1 MRVELWMGRGMR
13 SLLRKAGFPLVFTV
27 GVCVVALVLSLTGW
41 RPFAGGR
48 EFPTVALAEGER
60 RTVIVELFTS
70 EGCSSC
76 PPADRLLNKLEA
88 EQPVPGAEI
97 VALGWHVDYWNYL
110 GWADRF
116 SSDAF
121 TARQYDYA
129 QAFGTSGAY
138 TPQMVVDG
146 VTEFVGSD
154 AGLARL
160 SIERAAQAPKAAVQ
174 IERVAGSDGSV
185 RLRVRVEQLATAQ
198 AKGNVDV
205 ILVVTEN
212 NLNSN
217 IARGENAGRQIEH
230 RAVVRRFEKLKT
242 LDAGRAHFETEAKV
256 SLAGDW
262 KRENLRA
269 VVFLQEQRGRRILGA
284 ASLPLQ

>member
-1 MRVELWMGRGMR
+1 MG
-13 SLLRKAGFPLVFTV
+13 SLLRKAGFPLVFMV
-27 GVCVVALVLSLTGW
+27 GVCAVALVFSLAGW
-41 RPFAGGR
+41 RQTARSR

-60 RTVIVELFTS
+60 RTVVVELFTS

-76 PPADRLLNKLEA
+76 PPADRLLNRLEA

-97 VALGWHVDYWNYL
+97 IALGWHVDYWNHL

-129 QAFGTSGAY
+129 QAFGTSGVY

-154 AGLARL
+154 TSLAQR
-160 SIERAAQAPKAAVQ
+160 SIERASQAPKAAVQ
-174 IERVAGSDGSV
+174 VERVAGSNGSV
-185 RLRVRVEQLATAQ
+185 RLRVRVEQLAEAQ
-198 AKGNVDV
+198 PKGNVDV

-212 NLNSN
+212 NLGSS
-217 IARGENAGRQIEH
+217 IARGENAGRRIEH

-242 LDAGRAHFETEAKV
+242 LDAGRAEFETEAKV
-256 SLAGDW
+256 SLEKDW

-284 ASLPLQ
+284 ASLSLK